1 MRFTPSAA
9 RLGTLLVGL
18 LGIGIL
24 WTLDSCTSNPSSPP
38 PAPAA
43 GSVASAAT
51 VPSTKPAK
59 PKRKPESTQPTT
71 EELNE
76 LHAFLTT
83 QPSSFPGNGLAQHD
97 FLYCGEWD
105 TRKPVQTIF
114 LVRGGKVVWTY
125 SIPTNDRHHVLSE
138 FDDIHYLSNGNVV
151 YACKTGWGEVTT
163 DTPAKQ
169 VFFYE
174 CPAGFECHSAQPIG
188 LDKVLFMQNGNP
200 PQLMLMNITTG
211 KIEMTHALDAKFPTK
226 SHAQFRHVRMTAAG
240 TYLVAHLDLGKVVE
254 YDPNQNW
261 KPIWSCDAKSVWAA
275 VRLKNGN
282 TLLSGN
288 QGAWV
293 REVDPSGKVVWEV
306 DKDDI
311 PGIPLHSVQE
321 ADRLDNGDTVICN
334 WTAGVKRYMWPGIVQ
349 IVEVNPAKQVVWA
362 FRSWTD
368 PDLGPASCIQLLD
381 EPGKEEVPGDHG
393 R

>member
-105 TRKPVQTIF
+105 TRKPVQ
-114 LVRGGKVVWTY
+114 K
-125 SIPTNDRHHVLSE
+125 
-138 FDDIHYLSNGNVV
+138 
-151 YACKTGWGEVTT
+151 
-163 DTPAKQ
+163 
-169 VFFYE
+169 
-174 CPAGFECHSAQPIG
+174 
-188 LDKVLFMQNGNP
+188 
-200 PQLMLMNITTG
+200 
-211 KIEMTHALDAKFPTK
+211 
-226 SHAQFRHVRMTAAG
+226 
-240 TYLVAHLDLGKVVE
+240 
-254 YDPNQNW
+254 
-261 KPIWSCDAKSVWAA
+261 
-275 VRLKNGN
+275 
-282 TLLSGN
+282 
-288 QGAWV
+288 
-293 REVDPSGKVVWEV
+293 
-306 DKDDI
+306 
-311 PGIPLHSVQE
+311 
-321 ADRLDNGDTVICN
+321 
-334 WTAGVKRYMWPGIVQ
+334 
-349 IVEVNPAKQVVWA
+349 
-362 FRSWTD
+362 
-368 PDLGPASCIQLLD
+368 
-381 EPGKEEVPGDHG
+381 
-393 R
+393 